1 MITPERREI
10 RDIPYATQSEN
21 QRVDLYLP
29 TGTPPPS
36 GYAVVIAI
44 HGGAF
49 RWGDRSL
56 ELDALDALIAA
67 GFAVASVGY
76 RLSGEELFPAAVD
89 DVREAVR
96 FLRDDAGILSLDPTR
111 FAAWGRSA
119 GGYLAAML
127 GLIPDR
133 ATGFDI
139 HSTRSG
145 SAAVQAVVDWYGP
158 SDFMSMDA
166 QFRSAPPSNGAEVQW
181 HDSAGSPESEF
192 LGGSLEQMAPIAQ
205 LASVLT
211 QVRATTTST
220 PFFVAA
226 GDQDALVPHQQS
238 TVLVDALRRNGNP
251 VVFHLIEGA
260 EHASPRFET
269 ELTSPA
275 IDWLRSVLAL

>member
-1 MITPERREI
+1 MITAERREI

-29 TGTPPPS
+29 TGTPPPC

-76 RLSGEELFPAAVD
+76 RLSGEERFPAAVD

-96 FLRDDAGILSLDPTR
+96 FLRCDARIWSLDPTR

-139 HSTRSG
+139 HSTRGG

-205 LASVLT
+205 LASLLT
-211 QVRATTTST
+211 QVRTTATLT

-238 TVLVDALRRNGNP
+238 TVLVDTLRRNGNP
-251 VVFHLIEGA
+251 VVFKLIEGA
-260 EHASPRFET
+260 EHASPRFEA

-275 IDWLRSVLAL
+275 IDWLKSVLTL

>member
-1 MITPERREI
+1 MITAERREI

-29 TGTPPPS
+29 TGTPPPC

-76 RLSGEELFPAAVD
+76 RLSGEERFPAAVD

-96 FLRDDAGILSLDPTR
+96 FLRCDARIWSLDPTR

-139 HSTRSG
+139 HSTRGG
-145 SAAVQAVVDWYGP
+145 SAAVKPWWIGMAHRISCRWMPSFVPLRQATERRCSGTIVPGHRSLNFSADRWNKWHRSP
-158 SDFMSMDA
+158 S
-166 QFRSAPPSNGAEVQW
+166 W
-181 HDSAGSPESEF
+181 
-192 LGGSLEQMAPIAQ
+192 
-205 LASVLT
+205 
-211 QVRATTTST
+211 
-220 PFFVAA
+220 
-226 GDQDALVPHQQS
+226 
-238 TVLVDALRRNGNP
+238 
-251 VVFHLIEGA
+251 
-260 EHASPRFET
+260 
-269 ELTSPA
+269 PA
-275 IDWLRSVLAL
+275 C